1 MVIKTYFV
9 ENLQLLISH
18 NTCDY
23 GKIVPMVDKDNRKLS
38 LSLVWFL
45 LTLIAIVALSAIG
58 PAEKSLG
65 TNVRVVY
72 LHGAWVWT
80 ALIAYI
86 AAGITGFLGLV
97 LGRQVLQLWS
107 RALGRTGLLFWL
119 TYLPLSMWAMQANW
133 NGLFLAEPRF
143 KFAIVFSVTGIL
155 LQIGVTL
162 MENPSWASGANMM
175 FVVALFLA
183 LSSTEN
189 VMHPPSA
196 ILDSEAI
203 RIQLYFGGL
212 ILLVLLAAYQIARGL
227 YKVDRRSSELSED
240 RELESVRS

>member
-1 MVIKTYFV
+1 MVEKSV
-9 ENLQLLISH
+9 
-18 NTCDY
+18 
-23 GKIVPMVDKDNRKLS
+23 KNRIN

-45 LTLIAIVALSAIG
+45 MTLLAIVALTSIG

-65 TNVRVVY
+65 NNVRVVY

-80 ALIAYI
+80 ALVAYI
-86 AAGITGFLGLV
+86 AAGIIGFLGLV
-97 LGRQVLQLWS
+97 LARPVLQLWS
-107 RALGRTGLLFWL
+107 RALGRTGLLFWV

-162 MENPSWASGANMM
+162 LENPAWASGANMM
-175 FVVALFLA
+175 FVVVLFLA
-183 LSSTEN
+183 LRSTEN

-196 ILDSEAI
+196 ILDSDAL
-203 RIQLYFGGL
+203 RIQIYFGGL
-212 ILLVLLAAYQIARGL
+212 ILLVLLAAFQIARWL
-227 YKVDRRSSELSED
+227 FNTDCTSSVVLED
-240 RELESVRS
+240 TDLETIQG

>member
-1 MVIKTYFV
+1 MVEKSV
-9 ENLQLLISH
+9 
-18 NTCDY
+18 
-23 GKIVPMVDKDNRKLS
+23 KNRIN

-45 LTLIAIVALSAIG
+45 MTLLAIVALTSIG

-80 ALIAYI
+80 ALVAYI
-86 AAGITGFLGLV
+86 AAGIIGFLGLV
-97 LGRQVLQLWS
+97 LARPVLQLWS
-107 RALGRTGLLFWL
+107 RALGRTGLLFWV

-143 KFAIVFSVTGIL
+143 KFAIIFSVTGIL

-162 MENPSWASGANMM
+162 LENPAWASGANMM
-175 FVVALFLA
+175 FVVVLFLA
-183 LSSTEN
+183 LRSTEN

-196 ILDSEAI
+196 ILDSDAL
-203 RIQLYFGGL
+203 RIQIYFGGL
-212 ILLVLLAAYQIARGL
+212 ILLVLLAAFQIARWL
-227 YKVDRRSSELSED
+227 FNTDCTSSVVLED
-240 RELESVRS
+240 PDLETIQG

>member
-1 MVIKTYFV
+1 MAEK
-9 ENLQLLISH
+9 N
-18 NTCDY
+18 
-23 GKIVPMVDKDNRKLS
+23 KKKLS
-38 LSLVWFL
+38 SSLVWFL
-45 LTLIAIVALSAIG
+45 LTILAIAGLTAIG

-80 ALIAYI
+80 ALAAYI
-86 AAGITGFLGLV
+86 AAGITGFLGLA
-97 LGRQVLQLWS
+97 LGRPVLQLWS
-107 RALGRTGLLFWL
+107 RALGRTGLFFWL

-143 KFAIVFSVTGIL
+143 KFAIIFSVTGIL

-162 MENPSWASGANMM
+162 MENPAWASGANMM
-175 FVVALFLA
+175 FVVALYLA

-196 ILDSEAI
+196 ILDSEAR

-212 ILLVLLAAYQIARGL
+212 ILLVLLAAFQIARWL
-227 YKVDRRSSELSED
+227 YKVDRRGLELLED

>member
-1 MVIKTYFV
+1 MVEKSV
-9 ENLQLLISH
+9 
-18 NTCDY
+18 
-23 GKIVPMVDKDNRKLS
+23 KNRIN

-45 LTLIAIVALSAIG
+45 MTLLAIVALTSIG

-80 ALIAYI
+80 ALVAYI
-86 AAGITGFLGLV
+86 AAGIIGFLGLV
-97 LGRQVLQLWS
+97 LARPVLQLWS
-107 RALGRTGLLFWL
+107 RALGRTGLLFWV

-143 KFAIVFSVTGIL
+143 KFAIIFSVTGIL

-162 MENPSWASGANMM
+162 LENPAWASGANMM
-175 FVVALFLA
+175 FVVVLFLA
-183 LSSTEN
+183 LRSTEN

-196 ILDSEAI
+196 ILDSDAL
-203 RIQLYFGGL
+203 RIQIYFGGL
-212 ILLVLLAAYQIARGL
+212 ILLVLLAAFQIARWL
-227 YKVDRRSSELSED
+227 FNTDCTSSVVLED
-240 RELESVRS
+240 TDLETIQG

>member
-1 MVIKTYFV
+1 VVIKTYFV

-18 NTCDY
+18 NACDY
-23 GKIVPMVDKDNRKLS
+23 GKIVPMVEKDNRKLS
-38 LSLVWFL
+38 SSLVWFL

-80 ALIAYI
+80 ALAAYI

-162 MENPSWASGANMM
+162 MENPAWASGANMM

-212 ILLVLLAAYQIARGL
+212 ILLVLLAAYQIARRL
-227 YKVDRRSSELSED
+227 YKVDRRSLELSED

>member
-1 MVIKTYFV
+1 MVEKSV
-9 ENLQLLISH
+9 
-18 NTCDY
+18 
-23 GKIVPMVDKDNRKLS
+23 KNRIN

-45 LTLIAIVALSAIG
+45 MTLLAIVALTSIG

-80 ALIAYI
+80 ALVVYI
-86 AAGITGFLGLV
+86 AAGIIGFLGLV
-97 LGRQVLQLWS
+97 LARPVLQLWS
-107 RALGRTGLLFWL
+107 RALGRTGLLFWV

-143 KFAIVFSVTGIL
+143 KFAIIFSVTGIL

-162 MENPSWASGANMM
+162 LENPAWASGANMM
-175 FVVALFLA
+175 FVVVLFLA
-183 LSSTEN
+183 LRSTEN

-196 ILDSEAI
+196 ILDSDAL
-203 RIQLYFGGL
+203 RIQIYFGGL
-212 ILLVLLAAYQIARGL
+212 ILLVLLAAFQIARWL
-227 YKVDRRSSELSED
+227 FNTDCTSSVVLED
-240 RELESVRS
+240 PDLETIQG

>member
-1 MVIKTYFV
+1 MVEKSV
-9 ENLQLLISH
+9 
-18 NTCDY
+18 
-23 GKIVPMVDKDNRKLS
+23 KNRIN

-45 LTLIAIVALSAIG
+45 MTLLAIVALTSIG

-80 ALIAYI
+80 ALVAYI
-86 AAGITGFLGLV
+86 AAGIIGFLGLV
-97 LGRQVLQLWS
+97 LARPVLQLWS
-107 RALGRTGLLFWL
+107 RALGRTGLLFWV

-162 MENPSWASGANMM
+162 LENPAWASGANMM
-175 FVVALFLA
+175 FVVVLFLA
-183 LSSTEN
+183 LRSTEN

-196 ILDSEAI
+196 ILDSDAL
-203 RIQLYFGGL
+203 RIQIYFGGL
-212 ILLVLLAAYQIARGL
+212 ILLVLLAAFQIARWL
-227 YKVDRRSSELSED
+227 FNTDCTSSVVLED
-240 RELESVRS
+240 TDLETIQG

>member
-1 MVIKTYFV
+1 MVEKSV
-9 ENLQLLISH
+9 
-18 NTCDY
+18 
-23 GKIVPMVDKDNRKLS
+23 KNRIN

-45 LTLIAIVALSAIG
+45 MTLLAIVALTSIG

-80 ALIAYI
+80 ALVAYI
-86 AAGITGFLGLV
+86 AAGIIGFLGLV
-97 LGRQVLQLWS
+97 LARPVLQLWS
-107 RALGRTGLLFWL
+107 RALGRTGLLFWV

-162 MENPSWASGANMM
+162 LENPAWASGANMM
-175 FVVALFLA
+175 FVVVLFLA
-183 LSSTEN
+183 LRSTEN

-196 ILDSEAI
+196 ILDSDAL
-203 RIQLYFGGL
+203 RIQIYFGGL
-212 ILLVLLAAYQIARGL
+212 ILLVLLAAFQIARWL
-227 YKVDRRSSELSED
+227 FNTDCTSSVVLED
-240 RELESVRS
+240 PDLETIQG